1 MIKLEEG
8 IFDFMEM
15 FGVIDF
21 SCVGERERESERERE
36 GGMVQLELSPDG
48 DLLLRREG
56 REGRELYF
64 VHESTVQYIDRT
76 KVVKIKIGKT

>member
-21 SCVGERERESERERE
+21 SCVRERERERERER
-36 GGMVQLELSPDG
+36 GMVQLELSPDG

-56 REGRELYF
+56 REGRWLYF
-64 VHESTVQYIDRT
+64 VHESTV
-76 KVVKIKIGKT
+76 